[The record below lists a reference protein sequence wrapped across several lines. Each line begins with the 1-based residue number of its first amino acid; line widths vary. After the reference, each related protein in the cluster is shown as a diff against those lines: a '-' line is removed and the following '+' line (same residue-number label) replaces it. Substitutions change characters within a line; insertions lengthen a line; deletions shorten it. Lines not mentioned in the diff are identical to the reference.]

1 MEETV
6 VPSERYVWLEVF
18 ATSPT
23 MLTGAFMPQR
33 FEPAARAVRTE
44 DLDGAVEEARA
55 AAREV
60 FVYEV
65 CAPCVRRV
73 CAVCAPCVRPA
84 PICLAINPP
93 CNQSALHLSGGSKA
107 MPPCGMHAL
116 QQPMR
121 VLRRVRQTCALLTL

>member
-1 MEETV
+1 MEATF
-6 VPSERYVWLEVF
+6 VPAERYVWLEVF

-44 DLDGAVEEARA
+44 DLEAAVEEART

-65 CAPCVRRV
+65 CAPCARCV
-73 CAVCAPCVRPA
+73 CAVHDLSAHLPCT
-84 PICLAINPP
+84 LLP
-93 CNQSALHLSGGSKA
+93 CTHL
-107 MPPCGMHAL
+107 PC
-116 QQPMR
+116 
-121 VLRRVRQTCALLTL
+121 T